1 MILLARFIMAGPSQ
15 AALVA
20 AVTAMLALILP
31 PLAWISGGVIA
42 LTVLHLGPK
51 RGMQLLGFSGL
62 AVMVLGWIVIGTP
75 VLAFSMIM
83 LLWMPVW
90 LASVVLYRTVSLA
103 LALQLITIM
112 ALLFVLILQLIYPD
126 LQLALSQEFAG
137 IIQPMIDQQP
147 TVEAR
152 QELVAALDKVL
163 PLLPGLLAMGMMMGA
178 VLSLLLGRWW
188 QSALYNPGGLAKEFN
203 ELRLGKVP
211 AVASV
216 VLLVVAML
224 TGNILVI
231 MLMLVILALYL
242 IQGLAM
248 IHGLLA
254 LKRVNRFWLVGLYF
268 IIFIMPQLVILP
280 VAAVGLTDAWIDYR
294 QRIKTN

>member
-1 MILLARFIMAGPSQ
+1 MIFLARFIMAGPSQ

-20 AVTAMLALILP
+20 SVTAILALILP

-42 LTVLHLGPK
+42 MIVLHLGPR
-51 RGMQLLGFSGL
+51 RGMQLIGFAGL

-83 LLWMPVW
+83 LLWLPVW
-90 LASVVLYRTVSLA
+90 LAAVVLYRTVSLA
-103 LALQLITIM
+103 LALQLITAM
-112 ALLFVLILQLIYPD
+112 ALLFVLVLQLFYSD
-126 LQLALSQEFAG
+126 LHVALSQEFAG

-147 TVEAR
+147 TEQAR
-152 QELVAALDKVL
+152 QNLVAALDTVL
-163 PLLPGLLAMGMMMGA
+163 PLLPGLLAMGVMMGA

-188 QSALYNPGGLAKEFN
+188 QSALYNPGGLSREFN

-211 AVASV
+211 AIVSMI
-216 VLLVVAML
+216 LLGVAML
-224 TGNILVI
+224 TGNMLVT
-231 MLMLVILALYL
+231 MLMLVILVLYL

-248 IHGLLA
+248 VHGLLA
-254 LKRVNRFWLVGLYF
+254 LKQANKFWLVGLYF
-268 IIFIMPQLVILP
+268 FIFIMPQLVILP

-294 QRIKTN
+294 QRLKTN

>member
-20 AVTAMLALILP
+20 AVTAILALKLP
-31 PLAWISGGVIA
+31 PLAWLSGGVIA
-42 LTVLHLGPK
+42 LIVLHLGPR
-51 RGMQLLGFSGL
+51 RGMQLVGFSGL
-62 AVMVLGWIVIGTP
+62 AVMALGWIVIGTP

-90 LASVVLYRTVSLA
+90 LAAVVLYRTVSLA
-103 LALQLITIM
+103 LALQLITAM
-112 ALLFVLILQLIYPD
+112 AMLFVLVFQLIYPD
-126 LQLALSQEFAG
+126 LLLALSQEFAG
-137 IIQPMIDQQP
+137 MIQPMIDQQP
-147 TVEAR
+147 TEQAR
-152 QELVAALDKVL
+152 QDLVSALDTVL
-163 PLLPGLLAMGMMMGA
+163 PLLPGLLAMSLMIGA

-188 QSALYNPGGLAKEFN
+188 QSALYNPGGLSKEFN
-203 ELRLGKVP
+203 ELRLGKAP
-211 AVASV
+211 AAVSV

-224 TGNILVI
+224 TGSQLVT

-242 IQGLAM
+242 MQGLAM

-254 LKRVNRFWLVGLYF
+254 LKQANKFWLVGLYF

-280 VAAVGLTDAWIDYR
+280 VAVVGLTDAWVDYR
-294 QRIKTN
+294 QRLKTN

>member
-20 AVTAMLALILP
+20 AVTAILALKLP
-31 PLAWISGGVIA
+31 PLAWLSGGVIA
-42 LTVLHLGPK
+42 LIVLHLGPR
-51 RGMQLLGFSGL
+51 RGMQLVGFSGL
-62 AVMVLGWIVIGTP
+62 AVMGLGWIVIGTP

-90 LASVVLYRTVSLA
+90 LAAVVLYRTVSLA
-103 LALQLITIM
+103 LALQLITAM
-112 ALLFVLILQLIYPD
+112 AMLFVLVFQLIYPD
-126 LQLALSQEFAG
+126 LLLALSQEFAG
-137 IIQPMIDQQP
+137 MIQPMIDQQP
-147 TVEAR
+147 TEQAR
-152 QELVAALDKVL
+152 QDLVAALDTVL
-163 PLLPGLLAMGMMMGA
+163 PLLPGLLAMSLMIGA

-188 QSALYNPGGLAKEFN
+188 QSALYNPGGLSKEFN
-203 ELRLGKVP
+203 ELRLGKAP
-211 AVASV
+211 AAVSV

-224 TGNILVI
+224 TGSQLVT

-242 IQGLAM
+242 MQGLAM

-254 LKRVNRFWLVGLYF
+254 LKQANKFWLVGLYF

-280 VAAVGLTDAWIDYR
+280 VAVVGLTDAWVDYR
-294 QRIKTN
+294 QRLKTN